1 MKNILLPTDFS
12 KNSTNAIHYAIN
24 FFKDI
29 DCTFYLL
36 NIYRIPYVAPDKELT
51 YFDQEN
57 IADMEKELL
66 KSSQENLKKTIDQL
80 KTSLNPNHQFKIIS
94 EYNFFINSIEKNVK
108 EKNIELIVMGTKGAT
123 GAKEIFMGSN
133 TGDVIMKTN
142 CNVLAVPENSNY
154 KKPKEITFP
163 TDFRIPYKKED
174 LEQLVEISK
183 IHQSNI
189 RILLFDKKDN
199 LDEEQKINKKT
210 LNIILDKVAHS
221 YHALTNTD
229 FEEALNCFTQSR
241 GDVDLITI
249 IAKHYNF
256 FQRLFF
262 KPKVQ
267 ELSFHTNI
275 PLLVLH
281 KTKK

>member
-12 KNSTNAIHYAIN
+12 DNSINAIHYAIN
-24 FFKDI
+24 FFRDI
-29 DCTFYLL
+29 DCTFFLL
-36 NIYRIPYVAPDKELT
+36 NIYRIPYVAPDQELT
-51 YFDQEN
+51 YFDHDN
-57 IADMEKELL
+57 VARMEVELFN
-66 KSSQENLKKTIDQL
+66 SSQNDLKKTVEQFKDRV
-80 KTSLNPNHQFKIIS
+80 SPNHKFEMIS
-94 EYNFFINSIEKNVK
+94 DYNFFINSVENYVK
-108 EKNIELIVMGTKGAT
+108 EKKIDLIVMGTKGAT

-133 TGDVIMKTN
+133 TGDVIMKTK
-142 CNVLAVPENSNY
+142 CNVLAVPENSIY
-154 KKPKEITFP
+154 QKPIEITFP

-174 LEQLVEISK
+174 LDQLVEISK
-183 IHQSNI
+183 MHQSNI
-189 RILLFDKKDN
+189 RILLFDKKGV
-199 LDEEQKINKKT
+199 LDEEQKFNKKA
-210 LNIILDKVAHS
+210 LNKIFDQVTHS
-221 YHALTNTD
+221 YYTITNID

-241 GDVDLITI
+241 GDVNLIAI

-267 ELSFHTNI
+267 ELSFHSNI

>member
-12 KNSTNAIHYAIN
+12 DNSNNAIHYAIN
-24 FFKDI
+24 FFKGI
-29 DCTFYLL
+29 DCKFFLL
-36 NIYRIPYVAPDKELT
+36 NIYRIPYIAPDQEMT
-51 YFDQEN
+51 YFDYDN
-57 IADMEKELL
+57 VAKMEKELL
-66 KSSQENLKKTIDQL
+66 KSSQDNLKKIVDQY
-80 KTSLNPNHQFKIIS
+80 KDRISPNQQFEMIS
-94 EYNFFINSIEKNVK
+94 DYNFFVDSIKKNVK
-108 EKNIELIVMGTKGAT
+108 EKNIDLIVMGTKGAT

-142 CNVLAVPENSNY
+142 CNVLAVPENSIY
-154 KKPKEITFP
+154 QKPIEITFP
-163 TDFRIPYKKED
+163 TDFKIPYKKED
-174 LEQLVEISK
+174 LEQLIKISEM
-183 IHQSNI
+183 HQSNI
-189 RILLFDKKDN
+189 RILLFDKKDS
-199 LDEEQKINKKT
+199 LDEEQKINKKA
-210 LNIILDKVAHS
+210 LNKFFNKVSHS
-221 YHALTNTD
+221 YHTLTNID

-241 GDVDLITI
+241 GDVNLIAI

-262 KPKVQ
+262 KPKIQ